1 MCLMCKYIIC
11 ILHTYC
17 MFFILREPC
26 KKTTASGKAKILLS
40 SIRKVINSR
49 FPDLFDKFNN
59 LTDSRK
65 RKEYSIA
72 EIITGSLFM
81 YIFKETSRNA
91 YNNNRREDGFR
102 ENVLKYFGFNLP
114 HTDTSDDVLRE
125 LPPGE
130 LEALKAHLA
139 RGLIGQKFF
148 RKFRFMDKS
157 YLVAVDATGIATF
170 DHKHCGHCL
179 TKTSK
184 SGVVTYFHYVLE
196 AKLVTPTGLAIS
208 LASEFIENDPG
219 RDYEKQDCEQKAF
232 VRLAAKIK
240 KHFPRLP
247 LCILGDGLYPNN
259 TVFDICQE
267 NSWQFIITLKDGNL
281 KTFQQEVALLKAT
294 SGKKNVYR
302 ATKTTRTT
310 LEYEYLNDIE
320 YDKRYF
326 SWVECNETVVNINDK
341 TINCQRFTYITNV
354 AQDGQNIVQT
364 ADSARLRWKI
374 ENEGFNSQKNL
385 GYQLEHKFSR
395 VSFVAMQN
403 YYQLLQVAHVINQL
417 VERSKQVVAL
427 MEEHSKQT
435 IVDLWRKM
443 IAYLIFPH
451 TEENILK
458 PSLPD

>member
-1 MCLMCKYIIC
+1 MYFTSHCL
-11 ILHTYC
+11 
-17 MFFILREPC
+17 FFTLREPS
-26 KKTTASGKAKILLS
+26 KKTTATAKAKILLCG
-40 SIRKVINSR
+40 IRKVIRSR
-49 FPDLFDKFNN
+49 FPDLFNRFNH
-59 LTDSRK
+59 LTDPRE
-65 RKEYSIA
+65 RKEYLMS

-81 YIFKETSRNA
+81 YIFKQTSRNA
-91 YNNNRREDGFR
+91 YNNNRREDSFR
-102 ENVLKYFGFNLP
+102 QNVLKHFGFNLP
-114 HTDTSDDVLRE
+114 HTDTSDDVMRQ

-130 LEALKAHLA
+130 LEALKAHLVS
-139 RGLIGQKFF
+139 GLVEQKLF
-148 RKFRFMDKS
+148 RKFRFLHQW
-157 YLVAVDATGIATF
+157 YLIAVDATGIATF
-170 DHKHCGHCL
+170 DHKHCENCL

-184 SGVVTYFHYVLE
+184 KGVVTYFHYVLE

-247 LCILGDGLYPNN
+247 VCILGDGLYPNN
-259 TVFDICQE
+259 TVFDICE
-267 NSWQFIITLKDGNL
+267 KNRWQFIITLKDGNL

-310 LEYEYLNDIE
+310 LKYEYLNDIE
-320 YDKRYF
+320 YDRRYF
-326 SWVECNETVVNINDK
+326 SWVECNEDIVETKSK
-341 TINCQRFTYITNV
+341 TTSSQRFTYITNV
-354 AQDGQNIVQT
+354 VQDQKSIVQT
-364 ADSARLRWKI
+364 ADSGRLRWKI

-385 GYQLEHKFSR
+385 GYELGHKFSR
-395 VSFVAMQN
+395 VSFIAMQN
-403 YYQLLQVAHVINQL
+403 YYQLLQIAHIINQL
-417 VERSKQVVAL
+417 VERGKQVVDL

-435 IVDLWRKM
+435 IMDIWRKM

-451 TEENILK
+451 PEEIILK